1 METSLGTHLDR
12 ALAELQ
18 DLANS
23 GVEFRDTSS
32 DELMAALHSIE
43 HLSRI
48 VEGLAIQA
56 AREVDERT
64 TKRVPEDL
72 KDSFAHFYGF
82 PNANTLLRQVS
93 GASGRTISRRLRM
106 GRLICDQTSLIG
118 ESMPGKFQHVGQA
131 FFNGTMHI
139 DAADTIT
146 TTLNRL
152 PSHVD
157 SELIDLAERTLTS
170 TATGSELVPGIWDDI
185 SSDPSPSRTGLRMH
199 ADDLRTHVSAWAE
212 ALDQDGTL
220 PREEQIAQR
229 GFWVGELKDGTVP
242 VRGRLVPE
250 VAAALGRIMD
260 AVNNP
265 RASQNGAN
273 GTTAEERRSNRVR
286 FVPVA
291 NTSSGSSSGSS
302 TDATTE
308 YTDARTPD
316 QKRHDA
322 LATALF
328 IAMKHND
335 MPTLGGEALSLT
347 IQVTEDQLTRQGGT
361 AWIHDAYG
369 QITPVDSGA
378 ARHAACSGR
387 VLRVSQTDKGR
398 IVSIET
404 RDRIFNAAQ
413 RKAIMLRD
421 GGCIIPGCTTSPYW
435 CEIHHVEE
443 WANGGPTHTDNGV
456 LLCWAHHRYIE
467 TLGWEVR
474 IIDGVPEIKAPVWID
489 PASDWR
495 EARSVHKA
503 PTIPARAKRYQR
515 PPANP
520 AGCAMLVTPGPKLA
534 YEPQHETELSRG
546 TATRHTSAP
555 PNPHTVQPFDVNSRL
570 QRTLRRFMRTPIPHA
585 SEPRHSDT
593 S

>member
-1 METSLGTHLDR
+1 METSLNTHLDR

-18 DLANS
+18 DLMNLGA
-23 GVEFRDTSS
+23 EFRDLSN
-32 DELMAALHSIE
+32 DELMTSLHSVE

-48 VEGLAIQA
+48 VEGFAIQA

-64 TKRVPEDL
+64 MKRTPEDP
-72 KDSFAHFYGF
+72 KDSFAHSYGF
-82 PNANTLLRQVS
+82 PSANTLLRQVS

-106 GRLICDQTSLIG
+106 GRLICNQTSLIG
-118 ESMPGKFQHVGQA
+118 DSMPGKFKHVGQA
-131 FFNGTMHI
+131 FFNGTMHV

-152 PSHVD
+152 PSHVHPD
-157 SELIDLAERTLTS
+157 AIDLAERILTS
-170 TATGSELVPGIWDDI
+170 KATGSEIEPSEWDD
-185 SSDPSPSRTGLRMH
+185 DTPDNSPGSRTAHSRTGIRMH
-199 ADDLRTHVSAWAE
+199 ADDLRIHSSAWAE
-212 ALDQDGTL
+212 ALDQDGTR
-220 PREEQIAQR
+220 PREEQVAQR
-229 GFWVGELKDGTVP
+229 GFWVGELKNGTVP

-265 RASQNGAN
+265 RASQDGTN
-273 GTTAEERRSNRVR
+273 GTTAEERRSGRVR
-286 FVPVA
+286 FIPTG
-291 NTSSGSSSGSS
+291 NSNIDSETTPS
-302 TDATTE
+302 TE
-308 YTDARTPD
+308 YADTRTPD

-347 IQVTEDQLTRQGGT
+347 IQVTEDQLTREGGT

-369 QITPVDSGA
+369 QITPIDSGA

-443 WANGGPTHTDNGV
+443 WASGGPTHTDNGV

-467 TLGWEVR
+467 TFGWDIRMV
-474 IIDGVPEIKAPVWID
+474 DGLPEIKAPVWID
-489 PASDWR
+489 PSSAWR
-495 EARSVHKA
+495 EARSVHK
-503 PTIPARAKRYQR
+503 PPSLSSRSRRYQR
-515 PPANP
+515 PPAEPTGGPEP
-520 AGCAMLVTPGPKLA
+520 ASCAMSVTPERPLF
-534 YEPQHETELSRG
+534 TD
-546 TATRHTSAP
+546 
-555 PNPHTVQPFDVNSRL
+555 PHAAQPFDTNLRL
-570 QRTLRRFMRTPIPHA
+570 LRTLRRFMRTPISHT
-585 SEPRHSDT
+585 SEPRQSDT